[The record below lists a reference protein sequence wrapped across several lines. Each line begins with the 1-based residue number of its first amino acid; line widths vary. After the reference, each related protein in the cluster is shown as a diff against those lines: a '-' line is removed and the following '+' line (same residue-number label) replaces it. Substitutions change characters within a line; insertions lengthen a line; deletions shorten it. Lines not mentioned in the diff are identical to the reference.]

1 MVHTENKVRTLV
13 SLVLKDA
20 YYAMDLRCRIVQS
33 VIQLIMVPIHIINIL
48 EKIHAHLLVLQA
60 STLNLGLVFIAK
72 LALLFVMLVKY
83 CLIIA
88 QQLMDAPMEIIS
100 ITQLIAVLLVVLMVY
115 MRI

>member
-13 SLVLKDA
+13 SHVLKDA

-48 EKIHAHLLVLQA
+48 EKIHAHSLVPQA
-60 STLNLGLVFIAK
+60 SILNLELISIVRH
-72 LALLFVMLVKY
+72 ALLFVTLAKY
-83 CLIIA
+83 DLIIV
-88 QQLMDAPMEIIS
+88 QQLMDVLMEII
-100 ITQLIAVLLVVLMVY
+100 LIMQQTAALLAVHMAY